1 MQRRQGIV
9 QKTVKVC
16 FANLKLLFLFC
27 FVFCRSLCVAVFVAY
42 ACELKQQRHGDG
54 YETFFIAIIPSCLI
68 RLMLAN
74 VLECV
79 FGLCQSSG
87 KEKESCYLPRQNVK
101 LNALSSCSRATTAKK
116 CKKNVMHVQSCCFA
130 NINLLPLCRSHF
142 RRLRRCSSS
151 LLPNKLQLTDGKL
164 QLTLINTKYR
174 Q

>member
-1 MQRRQGIV
+1 
-9 QKTVKVC
+9 
-16 FANLKLLFLFC
+16 
-27 FVFCRSLCVAVFVAY
+27 
-42 ACELKQQRHGDG
+42 
-54 YETFFIAIIPSCLI
+54 
-68 RLMLAN
+68 MLAN

-101 LNALSSCSRATTAKK
+101 LNALSSCSRATMVKK
-116 CKKNVMHVQSCCFA
+116 CKKKNVMHVQSCCFA

-164 QLTLINTKYR
+164 QLTLINTKWLTKPVKGLPRLCMSYCYCLFAYLFINYFNYSIY
-174 Q
+174 